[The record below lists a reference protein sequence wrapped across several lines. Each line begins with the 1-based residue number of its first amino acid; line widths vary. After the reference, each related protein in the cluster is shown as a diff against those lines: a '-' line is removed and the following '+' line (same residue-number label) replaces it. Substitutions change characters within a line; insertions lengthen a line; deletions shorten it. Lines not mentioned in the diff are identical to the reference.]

1 MAKLSASQ
9 ILGMRIAPPRG
20 GSLRL
25 TASQLRGMRL
35 ARPEE
40 EEEEEE
46 EEERGFLDRLW
57 FGKEKEGVF
66 APAPKID
73 QGRRTMGL
81 EEVPGQFAEVA
92 WSPIVKGVIPLARLA
107 SGLVKG
113 GSPSMMMDPAR
124 AAEDPDVQM
133 ARTMVDE
140 FGESIVELPKDIREG
155 YPAEGI
161 MNLALAMFPGLKGAQ
176 AVSKLAKLSPAVQRG
191 LGAGARTAELVADP
205 VQAAYV
211 GTKEATRWAGR
222 KYVKKPLEKVKQ
234 AVAGE
239 EAGAIRGVLL
249 ESVVGFFTNLP
260 ALTARKMLD
269 YGADTK
275 LRDRMVK
282 GRKDSEGAYARA
294 QRVLKNWARNKQAEA
309 SKDFGRAQAS
319 LDEVKIE
326 GRPAP
331 AASIVDIDIRSEKG
345 KLFVDAIEDMLSQG
359 TPDMPQGFGANLM
372 VVIGTGKLQRTVP
385 YAKIRDGIET
395 IPEGATYNIRV
406 KHGERATL
414 PHEHRPKINAE
425 IEGMLNKADGP
436 LEYKGITVGVMM
448 AKMDLFNKTIDSW
461 TIEQRPSSAL
471 VARWREAQKKALQDP
486 VAEAGGDLTFYDD
499 YHRKQLE
506 LDQLKEDL
514 GVHTLSPETVESAVN
529 NKIGA
534 AYEEMSKLN
543 RLEEIIGPGLVAEI
557 VGAQSKRWFGTG
569 LHVKAE
575 LSGIMRGLG
584 RPLTAATTLGVAGI
598 AGAGFWALAPVPL
611 MVFYSP
617 RMASTLL
624 SHLDKVPRIRKALT
638 GRTDIPIPKS
648 KATELVGLVRRLLGK
663 LDKRGLGMKDL
674 ASAGMTFGQ
683 LMERLQI
690 EEEQ

>member
-1 MAKLSASQ
+1 MSLGSGIAKIAVDSDEDEDTRLARMAGTQLVESISDLPEAIRRGHPTEGLMNLASVVS
-9 ILGMRIAPPRG
+9 LPFTGG
-20 GSLRL
+20 GSL
-25 TASQLRGMRL
+25 AGMVGKVPKLGAL
-35 ARPEE
+35 AKV
-40 EEEEEE
+40 
-46 EEERGFLDRLW
+46 G
-57 FGKEKEGVF
+57 EGLSRV
-66 APAPKID
+66 
-73 QGRRTMGL
+73 
-81 EEVPGQFAEVA
+81 
-92 WSPIVKGVIPLARLA
+92 
-107 SGLVKG
+107 
-113 GSPSMMMDPAR
+113 
-124 AAEDPDVQM
+124 
-133 ARTMVDE
+133 ARTK
-140 FGESIVELPKDIREG
+140 GIRV
-155 YPAEGI
+155 AEAVADP
-161 MNLALAMFPGLKGAQ
+161 MSALIGK
-176 AVSKLAKLSPAVQRG
+176 
-191 LGAGARTAELVADP
+191 GAGAAWRRRPKGAPKGEGAPKGVKERIKKA
-205 VQAAYV
+205 
-211 GTKEATRWAGR
+211 KEA
-222 KYVKKPLEKVKQ
+222 LE
-234 AVAGE
+234 GE
-239 EAGAIRGVLL
+239 EPTPMRSQLA
-249 ESVVGFFTNLP
+249 ESVVKFFTNLP
-260 ALTARKMLD
+260 EQTATKMFD
-269 YGADTK
+269 YAADAS
-275 LRDRMVK
+275 LRDKMFK
-282 GRKDSEGAYARA
+282 GRKDPMGAYAKA
-294 QRVLKNWARNKQAEA
+294 QRALKNWARNKQAEA

-345 KLFVDAIEDMLSQG
+345 KLFVGAIEDMLSQG

-372 VVIGTGKLQRTVP
+372 VVIGKGKSQRTVP
-385 YAKIRDGIET
+385 YAKIRDGIEA

-436 LEYKGITVGVMM
+436 LEYKGISVGVLM
-448 AKMDLFNKTIDSW
+448 AKMELFNKTMDSW

-506 LDQLKEDL
+506 LEQLKEDL
-514 GVHTLSPETVESAVN
+514 GVHTLSPETIESTVN

-584 RPLTAATTLGVAGI
+584 RPITAATTLGVAGI

-690 EEEQ
+690 EEEQQ

>member
-1 MAKLSASQ
+1 MASALS
-9 ILGMRIAPPRG
+9 IRIASSRARRSSTAGTSTLADRIARSRQRRRG
-20 GSLRL
+20 D
-25 TASQLRGMRL
+25 
-35 ARPEE
+35 P
-40 EEEEEE
+40 EEE

-92 WSPIVKGVIPLARLA
+92 WSPIVKGLIPLARLA
-107 SGLVKG
+107 SGAAKW
-113 GSPSMMMDPAR
+113 GSPSMMDPAR
-124 AAEDPDVQM
+124 AARDPDVQM
-133 ARTMVDE
+133 AATMVDE
-140 FGESIVELPKDIREG
+140 FGESLVELPKDIREG

-176 AVSKLAKLSPAVQRG
+176 AVSKMAKLSPAVPRG
-191 LGAGARTAELVADP
+191 LGTSARVAELVADP

-294 QRVLKNWARNKQAEA
+294 QRALKNWARNKQAEA

-331 AASIVDIDIRSEKG
+331 SASIVDIDIRSEKG

-425 IEGMLNKADGP
+425 IEGMLNRADGP

-534 AYEEMSKLN
+534 AYEEVSKLN
-543 RLEEIIGPGLVAEI
+543 RLEEIIGPGLVAEV
-557 VGAQSKRWFGTG
+557 VGAQSKKWLGAG

-575 LSGIMRGLG
+575 ISGLIRGMGGVIVADFFGPVLAF
-584 RPLTAATTLGVAGI
+584 PL
-598 AGAGFWALAPVPL
+598 LA
-611 MVFYSP
+611 FYSP
-617 RMASTLL
+617 RTTSALL
-624 SHLDKVPRIRKALT
+624 SHLDKIPRIRKALT
-638 GRTDIPIPKS
+638 GRTDIPIPKGTVA
-648 KATELVGLVRRLLGK
+648 KIVGQVRRMNEK
-663 LDKRGLGMKDL
+663 LEKYGIDVRNL
-674 ASAGMTFGQ
+674 ASKGMTLGQ
-683 LMERLQI
+683 LMQRLQA
-690 EEEQ
+690 EEQQQR